1 MDTRFLRIAFGTL
14 AIPALLVAG
23 CQRDLPPPVQ
33 TTRVMAVETPPP
45 AYPPEV
51 ACADVGGRVL
61 IRLTVGTDGRA
72 AGVEMLESSG
82 QPALD
87 ASALEAVKTWRFEPA
102 TRGGQPAAT
111 KINVPV
117 TFTPPVEKPEMCFV
131 LEDRQRST
139 GN

>member
-14 AIPALLVAG
+14 AVPALLVTG

-33 TTRVMAVETPPP
+33 TTRVMAVETPSP

-87 ASALEAVKTWRFEPA
+87 ASA
-102 TRGGQPAAT
+102 
-111 KINVPV
+111 
-117 TFTPPVEKPEMCFV
+117 
-131 LEDRQRST
+131 
-139 GN
+139 

>member
-1 MDTRFLRIAFGTL
+1 MDMHSFRIALGVL
-14 AIPALLVAG
+14 AVPALLVAG
-23 CQRDLPPPVQ
+23 CQQALPPPVQ
-33 TTRVMAVETPPP
+33 TTRVMAVDTPAP

-61 IRLTVGTDGRA
+61 LRVTVGTDGRTA
-72 AGVEMLESSG
+72 ELEMLESSG

-87 ASALEAVKTWRFEPA
+87 DSALEAVRTWRFEPA
-102 TRGGQPAAT
+102 TRGGQPAVST
-111 KINVPV
+111 INVPV
-117 TFTPPVEKPEMCFV
+117 TFTPPVEKPQMCFA

>member
-1 MDTRFLRIAFGTL
+1 MDTRFLRIALGTL
-14 AIPALLVAG
+14 AVLALLVAG

-102 TRGGQPAAT
+102 TRDGQPAAT
-111 KINVPV
+111 QINVPV
-117 TFTPPVEKPEMCFV
+117 TFTPPVEKPEMCFA